1 MGEQPDPDLLAKGI
15 RSLAKEIH
23 TCYEIMKALVE
34 TNQRLVRDSWFAIVQ
49 TKTDY
54 ERSRKRML
62 GGIRSLIERLKL
74 LESDEWRPDVIRA
87 TAHLRRIADCCRKC
101 PETNLKNL
109 AEGRRATCLA
119 ASLVK
124 LTPSSRFRF
133 RLNEK
138 GQIIGSSEREA
149 ALRPH

>member
-1 MGEQPDPDLLAKGI
+1 MDEQPDPDLLAKGI
-15 RSLAKEIH
+15 RSLSRETH

-74 LESDEWRPDVIRA
+74 LTSDEWRPDVIRA
-87 TAHLRRIADCCRKC
+87 TSHLRRITDCCREC
-101 PETNLKNL
+101 PDTNLKNL
-109 AEGRRATCLA
+109 AEGRRVACLA
-119 ASLVK
+119 ALLVK
-124 LTPSSRFRF
+124 PGPSSRFRF

-138 GQIIGSSEREA
+138 GQIIGSS
-149 ALRPH
+149 